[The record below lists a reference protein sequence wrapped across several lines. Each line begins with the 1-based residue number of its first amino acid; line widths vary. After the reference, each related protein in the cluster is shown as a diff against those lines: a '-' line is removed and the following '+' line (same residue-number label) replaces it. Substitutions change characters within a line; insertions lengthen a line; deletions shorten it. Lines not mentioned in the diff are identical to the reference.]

1 MRFLKTCTAG
11 AMCSLLAACMHV
23 PPAPVSLDAKVT
35 EAAATGFD
43 REKVAQT
50 ARAIAATA
58 PVAADAPDR
67 LSLLAALILY
77 DPRIAQAQ
85 KALAVAQREALSSRK
100 VGSPSFS
107 LTGQYSNDPTTEPWQ
122 GSIGASLPL
131 DYGGV
136 RAARLTRADV
146 AVLIARDDL
155 AETIW
160 AERMAARASLIDGL
174 IARRR
179 QALLTHQVAL
189 REQILQ
195 ALDARLH
202 AGEGTA
208 IERDT
213 ARIALRQTQ
222 RALEDTRWLAAD
234 ARARLATT
242 LGLPQAAL
250 AGVEFQWDDFA
261 DPQANAPVPDAA
273 LAHRAVVSRA
283 DVLRSV
289 AAYDQSEAD
298 LRGELARQYPQV
310 TLQPSMTWAGGPM
323 TLPFGLGLS
332 MPSWDRNRA
341 TIRAAVARR
350 EAAGAAIHTA
360 VTNALGAID
369 TAGQE
374 SRAARVALDH
384 VRNGEWPAALSAA
397 RRAEQRRSVGET
409 GRIEAL
415 TMQAGALDAEI
426 TLTDALGRVQKA
438 DAALEDAL
446 RRPLSGPETRI
457 DMLNL
462 TKTPLAVATPVAAKG
477 PETK

>member
-1 MRFLKTCTAG
+1 M
-11 AMCSLLAACMHV
+11 
-23 PPAPVSLDAKVT
+23 
-35 EAAATGFD
+35 
-43 REKVAQT
+43 
-50 ARAIAATA
+50 
-58 PVAADAPDR
+58 
-67 LSLLAALILY
+67 
-77 DPRIAQAQ
+77 
-85 KALAVAQREALSSRK
+85 
-100 VGSPSFS
+100 
-107 LTGQYSNDPTTEPWQ
+107 
-122 GSIGASLPL
+122 
-131 DYGGV
+131 

-397 RRAEQRRSVGET
+397 RRAGQRRSVGET

>member
-1 MRFLKTCTAG
+1 
-11 AMCSLLAACMHV
+11 
-23 PPAPVSLDAKVT
+23 
-35 EAAATGFD
+35 
-43 REKVAQT
+43 T

-195 ALDARLH
+195 ALDARLR

-222 RALEDTRWLAAD
+222 RALEDTR
-234 ARARLATT
+234 
-242 LGLPQAAL
+242 
-250 AGVEFQWDDFA
+250 
-261 DPQANAPVPDAA
+261 
-273 LAHRAVVSRA
+273 
-283 DVLRSV
+283 
-289 AAYDQSEAD
+289 
-298 LRGELARQYPQV
+298 
-310 TLQPSMTWAGGPM
+310 
-323 TLPFGLGLS
+323 
-332 MPSWDRNRA
+332 
-341 TIRAAVARR
+341 
-350 EAAGAAIHTA
+350 
-360 VTNALGAID
+360 
-369 TAGQE
+369 
-374 SRAARVALDH
+374 
-384 VRNGEWPAALSAA
+384 
-397 RRAEQRRSVGET
+397 
-409 GRIEAL
+409 
-415 TMQAGALDAEI
+415 
-426 TLTDALGRVQKA
+426 
-438 DAALEDAL
+438 
-446 RRPLSGPETRI
+446 
-457 DMLNL
+457 
-462 TKTPLAVATPVAAKG
+462 
-477 PETK
+477 